1 MPIFRSSGA
10 RSATPTQRAR
20 VVRSCPKRTPNL
32 CNFNWIW
39 LISFVNQP
47 NSTKLGDFSHRS
59 GWSRAP
65 SSAGPKNWHESSQ
78 RGIPSVCKPDLN
90 FFVFENIFFSI
101 SQKKTELFFWM
112 NFLENSLIFRFD
124 NFAVFDNFAR
134 SQLSLNP
141 APHCS
146 VKLGIL

>member
-32 CNFNWIW
+32 SNFNGIW

-47 NSTKLGDFSHRS
+47 NSTKLGDFSHPS

-65 SSAGPKNWHESSQ
+65 SSAGPKNWHERS
-78 RGIPSVCKPDLN
+78 IPSICKPDLKI
-90 FFVFENIFFSI
+90 FVFENIFFSI
-101 SQKKTELFFWM
+101 SQKKTELFFLDEFSRKLF
-112 NFLENSLIFRFD
+112 NIQIR
-124 NFAVFDNFAR
+124 
-134 SQLSLNP
+134 QLRQIP
-141 APHCS
+141 ALPQPCTP
-146 VKLGIL
+146 L